1 MPLKIKT
8 KIISVIALSLAFV
21 FLTQAHA
28 EAPIMQPE
36 IVQILDEEDFKAY
49 AAFKIEEYGWNGKE
63 LGCLKRL
70 WGKESAWNHLADN
83 PNSTAFGIAQI
94 LGEDS
99 KDPME
104 QIRNG
109 LRYIV
114 HRYDKPCNAW
124 NYWQRHNWY

>member
-21 FLTQAHA
+21 FLAQAHA
-28 EAPIMQPE
+28 EAPLKDPE
-36 IVQILDEEDFKAY
+36 IVELLNADDFKAY
-49 AAFKIEEYGWNGKE
+49 AGLKMIEYGWGKE
-63 LGCLKRL
+63 ELNCLKRL

-83 PNSTAFGIAQI
+83 PHSSAFGIAQM
-94 LGEDS
+94 LKEDS
-99 KDPME
+99 KDPVI

-109 LRYIV
+109 LRYIE